1 MSAGLAELQRAFL
14 ADMRGL
20 VPDAAMEH
28 LASGGIPAATGIAI
42 YRNAYAARLRE
53 ALENDHP
60 ILGRYLGDALW
71 ARMCDGYIAA
81 YPSRVRSL
89 RHFGESLPEYLAG
102 AEPFSASL
110 QLAEL
115 ARLERRLLDC
125 FDAAD
130 ADRTDWQSLLEM
142 PHTDWPGLRLR
153 FHPSVQY
160 LRHAWNSIEIWNAL
174 KQDTMPP
181 AAVREAGH
189 DTSDWLLWRDDERIT
204 RFRSMA
210 FDESL
215 ALRHFLYGG
224 DFAGVCELLLQA
236 HPPEA
241 VPGAAIGLLR
251 QWCDG
256 GLVQCW
262 RRQAPGPGSTQN

>member
-1 MSAGLAELQRAFL
+1 MSAGLAELQRDFL

-20 VPDAAMEH
+20 TPDAAMAH
-28 LASGGIPAATGIAI
+28 LANGGIPAATGIAI

-60 ILGRYLGDALW
+60 VLGRYLGDALW
-71 ARMCDGYIAA
+71 AQMCDGYIAA
-81 YPSRVRSL
+81 HPSRVRSL
-89 RHFGESLPEYLAG
+89 RHFGESLPEYLAN
-102 AEPFSASL
+102 AEPFSASP

-115 ARLERRLLDC
+115 SRLERRLLDC

-130 ADRTDWQSLLEM
+130 ADRADWQQLLDM
-142 PHTDWPGLRLR
+142 PDTDWPGLRLR

-160 LRHAWNSIEIWNAL
+160 LQHAWNSIEIWHAL
-174 KQDTMPP
+174 KQDDIPPP
-181 AAVREAGH
+181 AVRATNDE
-189 DTSDWLLWRDDERIT
+189 TCDWLLWRDDERIT

-215 ALRHFLYGG
+215 ALRHFLHGG
-224 DFAGVCELLLQA
+224 DFTGACEALLEA

-241 VPGAAIGLLR
+241 VPGVAISLLR
-251 QWCDG
+251 SWFDE
-256 GLVQCW
+256 GLIKCW
-262 RRQAPGPGSTQN
+262 RSRALGQD

>member
-1 MSAGLAELQRAFL
+1 MSAGLAELQHAFL

-60 ILGRYLGDALW
+60 VLGRYLGDALW

-81 YPSRVRSL
+81 HPSRVRSL
-89 RHFGESLPEYLAG
+89 RHFGESLPKYLAY
-102 AEPFSASL
+102 AEPFSLSP
-110 QLAEL
+110 QLTEL

-130 ADRTDWQSLLEM
+130 ADLADWQSLLDM
-142 PHTDWPGLRLR
+142 PDTDWPGLRLS
-153 FHPSVQY
+153 FHPSVQG
-160 LRHAWNSIEIWNAL
+160 LKHEWNSIEVWNAL
-174 KQDTMPP
+174 KQDDVPP
-181 AAVREAGH
+181 AVARE
-189 DTSDWLLWRDDERIT
+189 TSDWLLWRDDERIT
-204 RFRSMA
+204 RFRSVA
-210 FDESL
+210 FDEFL
-215 ALRHFLYGG
+215 ALQHFLQGG
-224 DFAGVCELLLQA
+224 DFAGVCETLLEV

-241 VPGAAIGLLR
+241 VPSVAIRLVR
-251 QWCDG
+251 SWFDE

-262 RRQAPGPGSTQN
+262 RSGAPDQD

>member
-1 MSAGLAELQRAFL
+1 MSAGLAELQRDFL
-14 ADMRGL
+14 ADMRD
-20 VPDAAMEH
+20 VAPDAAMEH
-28 LASGGIPAATGIAI
+28 LASGDIPAATGIAI

-60 ILGRYLGDALW
+60 VLGRYLGDALW

-81 YPSRVRSL
+81 HPSRVRSL
-89 RHFGESLPEYLAG
+89 RHFGESLPEYLAEV
-102 AEPFSASL
+102 EPFSASP
-110 QLAEL
+110 QLAEV

-130 ADRTDWQSLLEM
+130 ADRGDWQQLLEM
-142 PHTDWPGLRLR
+142 PDTDWPGLHLR
-153 FHPSVQY
+153 FHPSVQW
-160 LRHAWNSIEIWNAL
+160 LQHAWNSIEIWNAL
-174 KQDTMPP
+174 KQDEMPP
-181 AAVREAGH
+181 ATVRE
-189 DTSDWLLWRDDERIT
+189 TSDWLLWRDDERIT

-215 ALRHFLYGG
+215 ALRHFLQRG
-224 DFAGVCELLLQA
+224 DFAGVCETLLEV

-241 VPGAAIGLLR
+241 VPSVVIGLVR
-251 QWCDG
+251 SWFDE

-262 RRQAPGPGSTQN
+262 RSGAPDQD

>member
-1 MSAGLAELQRAFL
+1 MNASLAELQRDFL
-14 ADMRGL
+14 ADMRGTA
-20 VPDAAMEH
+20 PDAAMDH

-42 YRNAYAARLRE
+42 YRNAYVARLRE
-53 ALENDHP
+53 ALENDQP

-81 YPSRVRSL
+81 HPSRVRSL
-89 RHFGESLPEYLAG
+89 RHFGESLPEYLADV
-102 AEPFSASL
+102 EPFSVSP

-130 ADRTDWQSLLEM
+130 AGRADWQQLLGM
-142 PHTDWPGLRLR
+142 PDIDWPGLRLH
-153 FHPSVQY
+153 FQPSVQS
-160 LRHAWNSIEIWNAL
+160 LQHAWNSIEIWNAL
-174 KQDTMPP
+174 KHDDVPP
-181 AAVREAGH
+181 TAARE
-189 DTSDWLLWRDDERIT
+189 TTDWLLWRDDERIT

-215 ALRHFLYGG
+215 VLRQFLHGG
-224 DFAGVCELLLQA
+224 DFAGVCEMLLEV

-241 VPGAAIGLLR
+241 VPGVAIGLLR
-251 QWCDG
+251 QWCDE
-256 GLVQCW
+256 GLIQRW
-262 RRQAPGPGSTQN
+262 RSGAFGQD

>member
-1 MSAGLAELQRAFL
+1 MSAGLAELQRDFL

-20 VPDAAMEH
+20 VPDAAMTH

-60 ILGRYLGDALW
+60 VLGRYLGDALW

-81 YPSRVRSL
+81 HPSRVRSL
-89 RHFGESLPEYLAG
+89 RHFGESLPEYVANV
-102 AEPFSASL
+102 EPFSASP

-130 ADRTDWQSLLEM
+130 ADRADWHSLLEM
-142 PHTDWPGLRLR
+142 PGADWPGLRLR
-153 FHPSVQY
+153 FHPSVQV
-160 LRHAWNSIEIWNAL
+160 LEHAWNSIEVWNAM
-174 KQDTMPP
+174 KQDDVPP
-181 AAVREAGH
+181 VAVPEN
-189 DTSDWLLWRDDERIT
+189 SDWLLWRDDERIT
-204 RFRSMA
+204 QFRWMT
-210 FDESL
+210 FDESI
-215 ALRHFLYGG
+215 ALRHFLHDG
-224 DFAGVCELLLQA
+224 DFAGACEALLEV

-241 VPGAAIGLLR
+241 VPGVAIGLLR
-251 QWCDG
+251 QWFDE
-256 GLVQCW
+256 GLVECW
-262 RRQAPGPGSTQN
+262 RSGALGQDGVQ

>member
-14 ADMRGL
+14 ADMRGAA
-20 VPDAAMEH
+20 PDAAMAH

-60 ILGRYLGDALW
+60 VLGRYLGDALW

-89 RHFGESLPEYLAG
+89 RHFGESLPDYLAD
-102 AEPFSASL
+102 AQPFSDSP

-130 ADRTDWQSLLEM
+130 AERADWQSLVEM
-142 PHTDWPGLRLR
+142 PDTDWPGLRLR
-153 FHPSVQY
+153 FHPSVQS
-160 LRHAWNSIEIWNAL
+160 LQHAWNSIEIWNAL
-174 KQDTMPP
+174 KNDQMPP
-181 AAVREAGH
+181 AAVREPDGE
-189 DTSDWLLWRDDERIT
+189 TSGWLLWRDEERIT

-210 FDESL
+210 VDESL
-215 ALRHFLYGG
+215 ALRHFLHGG
-224 DFAGVCELLLQA
+224 DFAGACEALLEM
-236 HPPEA
+236 HPPET
-241 VPGAAIGLLR
+241 VPGVAIGVLR
-251 QWCDG
+251 QWCDEG
-256 GLVQCW
+256 VVQCW
-262 RRQAPGPGSTQN
+262 RSGAFGQN

>member
-1 MSAGLAELQRAFL
+1 MSAGLAELQRDFL
-14 ADMRGL
+14 ADMRG
-20 VPDAAMEH
+20 VAPDAALAH
-28 LASGGIPAATGIAI
+28 LARGGIPAATGIAI

-60 ILGRYLGDALW
+60 VLGRYLGDALW

-81 YPSRVRSL
+81 HPSRVQSL
-89 RHFGESLPEYLAG
+89 RHYGESLPEHLADV
-102 AEPFSASL
+102 EPFCASP

-130 ADRTDWQSLLEM
+130 ADRADWRKLSAM
-142 PHTDWPGLRLR
+142 PDADWPGLRLR

-160 LRHAWNSIEIWNAL
+160 LQHAWNSIEIWNAL
-174 KQDTMPP
+174 KHDGEPP
-181 AAVREAGH
+181 TAAPEI
-189 DTSDWLLWRDDERIT
+189 SDWLLWRDDERIT

-215 ALRHFLYGG
+215 AMRHFLHGG
-224 DFAGVCELLLQA
+224 DFAGACDALLET
-236 HPPEA
+236 HSPEA
-241 VPGAAIGLLR
+241 VPGVAIALLR
-251 QWCDG
+251 QWCDES
-256 GLVQCW
+256 LIQYW
-262 RRQAPGPGSTQN
+262 RSGQD

>member
-1 MSAGLAELQRAFL
+1 MSASLAELQRDFL
-14 ADMRGL
+14 ADMRG
-20 VPDAAMEH
+20 VAPDASMTH

-60 ILGRYLGDALW
+60 VLGRYLGDGLW
-71 ARMCDGYIAA
+71 ARMCDDYIAT

-89 RHFGESLPEYLAG
+89 RHFGESLPEYLASV
-102 AEPFSASL
+102 EPFSLSP
-110 QLAEL
+110 QLAEV

-130 ADRTDWQSLLEM
+130 AERADWQSLLGM
-142 PHTDWPGLRLR
+142 PDTEWPGLRLR
-153 FHPSVQY
+153 FHPSVQA
-160 LRHAWNSIEIWNAL
+160 LRHAWNSIDIWNAV
-174 KQDTMPP
+174 KQDEVPP
-181 AAVREAGH
+181 VAARE
-189 DTSDWLLWRDDERIT
+189 TSDWLLWRDDERIT

-215 ALRHFLYGG
+215 ALRHFLHSG
-224 DFAGVCELLLQA
+224 DFASACEALLEV

-241 VPGAAIGLLR
+241 VPGVAIGLLR
-251 QWCDG
+251 QWCDEG
-256 GLVQCW
+256 VVQCW
-262 RRQAPGPGSTQN
+262 RNGALDQD

>member
-1 MSAGLAELQRAFL
+1 MTASLAELQRDFL
-14 ADMRGL
+14 ADMRG
-20 VPDAAMEH
+20 VAADAAMAH
-28 LASGGIPAATGIAI
+28 LASGGMPAATGIAI

-60 ILGRYLGDALW
+60 VLGRYLGDALW
-71 ARMCDGYIAA
+71 SRMCDGYIAA

-89 RHFGESLPEYLAG
+89 RHFGESLPDYLAG
-102 AEPFSASL
+102 VEPFSASP
-110 QLAEL
+110 QLAEV

-130 ADRTDWQSLLEM
+130 ADRADWQSLLEM
-142 PHTDWPGLRLR
+142 PDTDWPGLRLR

-174 KQDTMPP
+174 KQDGVPP
-181 AAVREAGH
+181 AAARE
-189 DTSDWLLWRDDERIT
+189 TSDWLLWRDDERIT

-210 FDESL
+210 FDESI
-215 ALRHFLYGG
+215 ALRHFLHGG
-224 DFAGVCELLLQA
+224 DFAGVCEALLEM

-241 VPGAAIGLLR
+241 VPGVAIALLR
-251 QWCDG
+251 QWCDEG
-256 GLVQCW
+256 MVQFL
-262 RRQAPGPGSTQN
+262 RSGALGQD

>member
-14 ADMRGL
+14 ADMRG
-20 VPDAAMEH
+20 VATDAAMAH

-60 ILGRYLGDALW
+60 VLGQYLGDALW

-81 YPSRVRSL
+81 HPSRVRSL
-89 RHFGESLPEYLAG
+89 RHFGESLPEYLADV
-102 AEPFSASL
+102 EPFSASP

-130 ADRTDWQSLLEM
+130 ADRADWQQLLGM
-142 PHTDWPGLRLR
+142 PDTDWPGLRLR
-153 FHPSVQY
+153 FHPSVQW
-160 LRHAWNSIEIWNAL
+160 LQHAWNSIEVWNAL
-174 KQDTMPP
+174 KHGEAPP
-181 AAVREAGH
+181 VAARE
-189 DTSDWLLWRDDERIT
+189 TSDWLLWRDDERIT

-210 FDESL
+210 FDESI
-215 ALRHFLYGG
+215 ALRHFLHGG
-224 DFAGVCELLLQA
+224 DFAGACEALLEV

-241 VPGAAIGLLR
+241 VPGVAIGLLR
-251 QWCDG
+251 EWCDE
-256 GLVQCW
+256 GLI
-262 RRQAPGPGSTQN
+262 

>member
-14 ADMRGL
+14 ADMRG
-20 VPDAAMEH
+20 VETDAAMAH
-28 LASGGIPAATGIAI
+28 LASGGIPAATGLAI

-60 ILGRYLGDALW
+60 VLGRYLGDALW

-81 YPSRVRSL
+81 HPSRVRSL
-89 RHFGESLPEYLAG
+89 RHFGESLPEYLASV
-102 AEPFSASL
+102 EPFSASP

-115 ARLERRLLDC
+115 AQLERRLLDC

-130 ADRTDWQSLLEM
+130 AGRANWQQLLDM
-142 PHTDWPGLRLR
+142 PQTDWPGLRLS
-153 FHPSVQY
+153 FHPSVQS
-160 LRHAWNSIEIWNAL
+160 LQHAWNSIEIWNAL
-174 KQDTMPP
+174 KQDEMPP

-189 DTSDWLLWRDDERIT
+189 ETSDWLLWRDDERIT

-210 FDESL
+210 FDESI
-215 ALRHFLYGG
+215 ALRHFLHGG
-224 DFAGVCELLLQA
+224 DFAGACEALLEV

-241 VPGAAIGLLR
+241 VPGVAIGLMR
-251 QWCDG
+251 RWCDEG
-256 GLVQCW
+256 VLQCW
-262 RRQAPGPGSTQN
+262 RSGAFGQD